1 MNKAEI
7 FRLNVLRAVGMLGYP
22 LICVLFAL
30 ALCGEAFAQPQ
41 TTRLARDGS
50 FSQDA
55 LRGTIR
61 SPMVSLQWRVGLGKR
76 VRRDAK
82 TVSLGIG
89 MTDGGRLWSH
99 RPVMQVTPASGRD
112 GSLRFHQVPVLRAN
126 GAQAGKAKSKG
137 MSTGQ
142 TALIVG
148 GVVFVVFLLVAR
160 DTAEE
165 ITEDL
170 FRLED

>member
-7 FRLNVLRAVGMLGYP
+7 FRLNVMRVVGMLGYP

-30 ALCGEAFAQPQ
+30 ALCGEALAQPQ
-41 TTRLARDGS
+41 TMPPARDGS

-55 LRGTIR
+55 LRGTVR

-142 TALIVG
+142 TILIVG
-148 GVVFVVFLLVAR
+148 GIVVVVALLATKDSMEAVA
-160 DTAEE
+160 
-165 ITEDL
+165 EDI
-170 FRLED
+170 FNPDD